1 MTAKEKQA
9 LGALDRKPRMC
20 AVFHRFVMGRHQ
32 PSAEEFRWLR
42 KHGLSGSGKGVTKFG
57 RQVHT
62 LSMARTGRG
71 PGCRAPRTRGP
82 RWPTDMTQAEVRKN
96 LRSVEKRGYP
106 SDMDAAETLFEE
118 GYVGRDLDKAAREGT
133 PPWWLLP
140 RGRKLLKEPTV
151 KTAKACALP
160 GALSSRARD
169 RLPDRAFG
177 LPAER
182 KYPMYTV
189 SGGKLVPSGSHAANA
204 KARAQAQYDK
214 GNLTLAQ
221 LRKIDRK
228 ADKVLAECK
237 ATGGKRGDNPHG
249 SRAALRRA
257 LRRDR

>member
-1 MTAKEKQA
+1 MTAKEKKALAA
-9 LGALDRKPRMC
+9 LGRKPRMC

-32 PSAEEFRWLR
+32 PTADEFIWLR

-57 RQVHT
+57 RQVHK
-62 LSMARTGRG
+62 LSMARDRPG
-71 PGCRAPRTRGP
+71 PGCRAPKTRRP
-82 RWPTDMTQAEVRKN
+82 RWPDQMTEAEARKN
-96 LRSVEKRGYP
+96 LRDVEKLGYP
-106 SDMDAAETLFEE
+106 SDTGEIGELLFEQAYVDRNLD
-118 GYVGRDLDKAAREGT
+118 GYHD

-160 GALSSRARD
+160 GALSTRARD
-169 RLPDRAFG
+169 RLPERAFG
-177 LPAER
+177 LPKER
-182 KYPMYTV
+182 KYPMYTM

-257 LRRDR
+257 IRRDQ